1 MERESPLNGA
11 NEQPPLHDDPSEE
24 HWLLDSFVWDPV
36 ALVGA
41 RCATGFQLSSSQP
54 ESLVPPRA
62 APVVALPAA
71 RSSSKKQGYTRRPSV
86 CHVPGCNQALDET
99 PGAPRYCF
107 RFRICLVHLRA
118 EEVQM
123 PEGASRHCQKC
134 CCFHPLSAFRGAN
147 RTCAVKLAAQA
158 ARRRRQKTEATA
170 EATDEICFDFLD
182 AFLGDSSVD
191 TEPAAVPEA
200 LEPLERWSS
209 GAAALPVVRE
219 ATLKLGGATPGQLPA
234 ALAPALAS
242 AWCADVALS
251 MEATPRPGCTLLHL
265 DALLPEH
272 APPAPDAATLARA
285 LRASP
290 LRSWLKGRRLD
301 VRCGGSAEPASS
313 AAEMLPRLPRLQPAA
328 LLCSASGELHTTLP
342 VQRLPR
348 DVTLCG
354 RLHGQNITHLRFV
367 AASDGSLRLT
377 LPAIGAE
384 GVARLW
390 LAAERGAGGAAR
402 AVLLTTDAAIATEVS
417 AALKDED
424 DADEE
429 QERLICTLGAALRP
443 GCPAQVVAAAAHASL
458 RRGWAATSA
467 RLLPALHAAL
477 ADAGAEEKA
486 AARTLLHA
494 AALSGDVQLV
504 RLTLQHG
511 GVDGVFGAPETA
523 DERGITPLHLA
534 AVSGNS
540 TVAHALAT
548 ATPASSLLWVSARD
562 SAGHTPANLSATIGD
577 AMADVSAQ
585 LRRRLNA
592 ARNLAV
598 TMAADEEV
606 GPADADVAALAS
618 HMLQSYTPTSGS
630 PCARERELFDSHVL
644 ASRRHF
650 LLLSPVLSIIIA
662 GHVLLSPAVSGNGG
676 RIDAPSWTTAFDW
689 FGRWAGR
696 GAVGLWRSS
705 KHDPLSFSGLL
716 PLWYVTLAVNAALLA
731 FAGLPVLRKLY
742 QRHGRT
748 AVYVY
753 ISFQLLIQRVLVE
766 LHFQR
771 VMSGG
776 SARWPTPAAPAL
788 LALKVAHM
796 LALPLPV
803 SAVNKLLCVH
813 WILMACAHLAKA
825 VAQPAL
831 FARDI
836 SLLTLVHVIMVS
848 AARMKDA
855 RALAAWR
862 AARRAR
868 LAKCKHA

>member
-1 MERESPLNGA
+1 MERESLLIGA
-11 NEQPPLHDDPSEE
+11 TVQPSSHDTPEE

-41 RCATGFQLSSSQP
+41 RCGTGLQPSSSQP
-54 ESLVPPRA
+54 ESLAPPRA

-71 RSSSKKQGYTRRPSV
+71 RSSAKKQGYTRRPSV

-118 EEVQM
+118 EEVLM

-147 RTCAVKLAAQA
+147 RTCTVKLAAQA
-158 ARRRRQKTEATA
+158 ARRRRQKAEATT

-182 AFLGDSSVD
+182 SFLGDSSV
-191 TEPAAVPEA
+191 TETAVLPAA
-200 LEPLERWSS
+200 LEPLQRWSS

-234 ALAPALAS
+234 ALAPVLES
-242 AWCADVALS
+242 QWCANVALT

-265 DALLPEH
+265 DALLPAH

-285 LRASP
+285 LRAGP
-290 LRSWLKGRRLD
+290 LRSWLTGRRLD
-301 VRCGGSAEPASS
+301 VLCGGGAEPASS
-313 AAEMLPRLPRLQPAA
+313 AVELPPRLPRFQPAA
-328 LLCSASGELHTTLP
+328 LLCSAQGELRTTQPVLP
-342 VQRLPR
+342 LPR

-354 RLHGQNITHLRFV
+354 RLHGQNITQLRFV

-377 LPAIGAE
+377 LPAVGTEGA
-384 GVARLW
+384 ARLW

-402 AVLLTTDAAIATEVS
+402 AVLLTADAAIAAEVS
-417 AALKDED
+417 AALNAED
-424 DADEE
+424 VADEE
-429 QERLICTLGAALRP
+429 QQERLICTLGAALRP
-443 GCPAQVVAAAAHASL
+443 GCPVKVVAAAAHASL

-467 RLLPALHAAL
+467 RLLPALRAAL
-477 ADAGAEEKA
+477 PDADEEELA

-494 AALSGDVQLV
+494 AAMSGDVQLV

-511 GVDGVFGAPETA
+511 GADGAFGAPETV
-523 DERGITPLHLA
+523 DEWGTTPMHLAA
-534 AVSGNS
+534 AVSGSS

-548 ATPASSLLWVSARD
+548 ATPVASLLWFSSRD
-562 SAGHTPANLSATIGD
+562 ATSLTPADIATSMGGV
-577 AMADVSAQ
+577 MADAHAQ
-585 LRRRLNA
+585 LQRRLNA

-598 TMAADEEV
+598 TMAADEDV
-606 GPADADVAALAS
+606 GVADADIVALAS
-618 HMLQSYTPTSGS
+618 QILQSYEPFTGE
-630 PCARERELFDSHVL
+630 PCVRERKLFDGHML
-644 ASRRHF
+644 ASRRHL

-662 GHVLLSPAVSGNGG
+662 GHVLLSSAPSSDGSRA
-676 RIDAPSWTTAFDW
+676 DAPSWMTALDW

-705 KHDPLSFSGLL
+705 EHDSLDASRLL

-731 FAGLPVLRKLY
+731 FAGLPLLRKMY
-742 QRHGRT
+742 QRHGHT
-748 AVYVY
+748 VVHAY
-753 ISFQLLIQRVLVE
+753 IIFQLLIQRVLVE
-766 LHFQR
+766 LHFQHA
-771 VMSGG
+771 MSGG
-776 SARWPTPAAPAL
+776 AARWPTPAAPAL

-825 VAQPAL
+825 VAQPAQ

-836 SLLTLVHVIMVS
+836 ALLTLVHVIMVK

-868 LAKCKHA
+868 LAKRKHA